1 MANGITFFGS
11 HQTVAGI
18 AVGALPCVVPRSP
31 EAQARGIGSGNPQR
45 IGEWAGPLAGASG
58 YSCGADQRPQGEGS
72 PPLIYQRPL
81 ARLLSWGERP
91 ARFSAFAVR
100 CALSAAAPTWG
111 RDETLPGS
119 HMIDTPASLLYRLSQ
134 DPAGADWERFVRLFT
149 PLLFRWAGRLGFAE
163 HQADDLLQDVFL
175 ILLRRLPEF
184 RYDPERSFRAW
195 LWTVFR
201 HAALS
206 ILQRRQPRP
215 VDEQALAMLA
225 SPDESEQIDEAEYR
239 RYLVER
245 ALMIVRAD
253 FPESTWRVF
262 QLLVVEDRPG
272 VEVAQTLG
280 ITPNAVY
287 LARSRVMA
295 RLREELAGL
304 DH

>member
-1 MANGITFFGS
+1 
-11 HQTVAGI
+11 
-18 AVGALPCVVPRSP
+18 
-31 EAQARGIGSGNPQR
+31 
-45 IGEWAGPLAGASG
+45 
-58 YSCGADQRPQGEGS
+58 
-72 PPLIYQRPL
+72 
-81 ARLLSWGERP
+81 
-91 ARFSAFAVR
+91 
-100 CALSAAAPTWG
+100 
-111 RDETLPGS
+111 
-119 HMIDTPASLLYRLSQ
+119 MIDTPASLLYRLSQ